1 MAEPTSAMLP
11 RFLDQQAFDLLR
23 ARLRL
28 SRREGQ
34 IVECIF
40 REAKEATIARR
51 LDMSPHTL
59 RTHVERLYHKL
70 RVTSRV
76 ELVIRLY
83 ESFLSLICEPGSP
96 LSPVCSQNTAGRCP
110 LRR

>member
-1 MAEPTSAMLP
+1 MAEFASDMFP
-11 RFLDQQAFDLLR
+11 RFLDKQAFDLLR

-28 SRREGQ
+28 SRREAQ

-40 REAKEATIARR
+40 WIDKESAIARR

-59 RTHVERLYHKL
+59 RTHVIRLYQKL
-70 RVTSRV
+70 EVTCRT

-83 ESFLSLICEPGSP
+83 ESFLLLTCESRSSLPPICSH
-96 LSPVCSQNTAGRCP
+96 QAAGGCP

>member
-1 MAEPTSAMLP
+1 MTEPTSVTLP
-11 RFLDQQAFDLLR
+11 RFLDKQALDLLR

-34 IVECIF
+34 IVECMF
-40 REAKEATIARR
+40 RDAKESTIARR

-59 RTHVERLYHKL
+59 RTHIERLYRKL
-70 RVTSRV
+70 RVNNRM

-83 ESFLSLICEPGSP
+83 ESFLSLICESSSP
-96 LSPVCSQNTAGRCP
+96 LPPLCSQHSAGRCP
-110 LRR
+110 LSR